1 MQDQEFLQNY
11 EIGRWELNP
20 RIYKIL
26 GLSVVI
32 VAVTILGLGRTN
44 LLHAKACDSHYIGQ
58 VCQVLDT
65 IYVGSKI
72 FTGDTDYVV
81 KDYNK
86 TSIKDSDVIWVDQ
99 TGEGPKFSYP
109 EGYFYKEPVTDPL
122 DPNYSLGDSITPP
135 SSNSQIEIIP
145 PPSNNNSGLL
155 GRRQNLP
162 KKNPNTVDGDPPNS
176 ILGNRSGKDDTD
188 KTDKPDNS
196 DNNTADKN
204 KTGDKADGK
213 KDPVEDNVAKNSDPV
228 KGLDINKKPLLD
240 FADEVLV
247 KWEAKKVDLSQQFRV
262 KLVGTLTTNG
272 RLDPKKT
279 RYTEAIGDAGMVEV
293 AKRAIESVGDSGW
306 LDYLGRFDVK
316 TLNMVFAQNDSQL
329 VAVVDSDLP
338 SSEKANT
345 AASGLRGII
354 QAALLLHSNGIKKL
368 KDDEV
373 VLLKAASISSEG
385 KKLKINFNL
394 PKPTAQQ
401 MIDGRLK
408 EYQADKLKKKDQDD
422 TKPKPNGTADITA
435 GKRNAA

>member
-11 EIGRWELNP
+11 EIGRWEFTP

-32 VAVTILGLGRTN
+32 VAVTVLGLGRTN
-44 LLHAKACDSHYIGQ
+44 LLHAKACDSHYIGK

-72 FTGDTDYVV
+72 FSGDTDYVV

-86 TSIKDSDVIWVDQ
+86 TSIKDADVIWVDQ
-99 TGEGPKFSYP
+99 TGEGPKFTYP
-109 EGYFYKEPVTDPL
+109 EGYFYKDPVTDPL
-122 DPNYSLGDSITPP
+122 DPDFNSGDPITPP
-135 SSNSQIEIIP
+135 SNNSQIEIIP
-145 PPSNNNSGLL
+145 PPSNNDSGLL
-155 GRRQNLP
+155 GRKQNLP
-162 KKNPNTVDGDPPNS
+162 KRNRNPVSGDLPES
-176 ILGNRSGKDDTD
+176 ILGNKTDKDDTD
-188 KTDKPDNS
+188 KADKS
-196 DNNTADKN
+196 DNTADGN
-204 KTGDKADGK
+204 SNTDGNEDGK
-213 KDPVEDNVAKNSDPV
+213 KNPLKDTTAKKSDPV

-247 KWEAKKVDLSQQFRV
+247 KWESKKVDLSQQFRV
-262 KLVGTLTTNG
+262 KLVGSLMKNG

-279 RYTEAIGDAGMVEV
+279 RYTEAIGDEGMIEV

-316 TLNMVFAQNDSQL
+316 TLNIVFAQNDSQL

-338 SSEKANT
+338 SAEKANT

-385 KKLKINFNL
+385 NKLKINFNL
-394 PKPTAQQ
+394 AKPTAQQ

-422 TKPKPNGTADITA
+422 SKPKPNGTADITA

>member
-1 MQDQEFLQNY
+1 MQEQEFLQNY
-11 EIGRWELNP
+11 EIGRWEFSP

-32 VAVTILGLGRTN
+32 VAVTVLGLGRTN
-44 LLHAKACDSHYIGQ
+44 LLHAKACDSHYIGK

-65 IYVGSKI
+65 IYVGSKM
-72 FTGDTDYVV
+72 FSGDTDYVV

-99 TGEGPKFSYP
+99 TGEGPKFTYP
-109 EGYFYKEPVTDPL
+109 EGYFYKEPLSDPL
-122 DPNYSLGDSITPP
+122 DPNSSIGDSIIPP
-135 SSNSQIEIIP
+135 SSNSPIEIIP
-145 PPSNNNSGLL
+145 PPSNNDSGLI

-162 KKNPNTVDGDPPNS
+162 KKNPKPVSGDLPDS
-176 ILGNRSGKDDTD
+176 IIGSKSDKDDKNKPDETDNQTADKD
-188 KTDKPDNS
+188 KTDGKDP
-196 DNNTADKN
+196 
-204 KTGDKADGK
+204 GK
-213 KDPVEDNVAKNSDPV
+213 KDPVEENSAKNNDPV

-247 KWEAKKVDLSQQFRV
+247 KWETKKVDLSQQFRV
-262 KLVGTLTTNG
+262 KLVGALTENG

-279 RYTEAIGDAGMVEV
+279 RYTEAIGDEGMIEV

-316 TLNMVFAQNDSQL
+316 TMNIVFAQNDSQL

-338 SSEKANT
+338 SAEKANT

-373 VLLKAASISSEG
+373 VLLKAANITSEG

-394 PKPTAQQ
+394 AKPTAQQ
-401 MIDGRLK
+401 MIDSRLK
-408 EYQADKLKKKDQDD
+408 EYQADKLKKKDQDS
-422 TKPKPNGTADITA
+422 TQPKPNGTADLSS